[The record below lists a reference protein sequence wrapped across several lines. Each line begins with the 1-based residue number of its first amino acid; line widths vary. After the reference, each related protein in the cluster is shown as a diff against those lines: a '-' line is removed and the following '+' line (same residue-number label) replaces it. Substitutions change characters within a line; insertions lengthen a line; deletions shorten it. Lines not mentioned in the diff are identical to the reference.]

1 MKKFILGLMLFSSF
15 SVFAA
20 SVECGSGDSYRIEY
34 AVDSAQSAL
43 NAKIKKIEA
52 QKKADPQVSRSI
64 SLSNL
69 VMIQVLQGGGDLAVT
84 ICVTVD

>member
-1 MKKFILGLMLFSSF
+1 M
-15 SVFAA
+15 
-20 SVECGSGDSYRIEY
+20 
-34 AVDSAQSAL
+34 DSAQSAL